1 MECASVSLSPS
12 LSTSPG
18 VSLRFANARLHRSP
32 LAPDHSVPSFSLFLM
47 LLRIHRQW
55 HGPPHSSYLH
65 SFNATTCGPWNVRA
79 NPSSRARSVPDLRYR
94 LSPFPFIGHPP
105 VEFPQKR
112 SPPILHGKV
121 YLIRAPTILGA
132 FRSRRSNRILECV
145 LDLSRYRLCL

>member
-1 MECASVSLSPS
+1 MVTWNAPRFPFLRLSQHLPATLFVSPTRG
-12 LSTSPG
+12 STAP
-18 VSLRFANARLHRSP
+18 LSP
-32 LAPDHSVPSFSLFLM
+32 LAEAPALSLSLFLV

-65 SFNATTCGPWNVRA
+65 SFNATCGPWNVRA

-112 SPPILHGKV
+112 SPLILHGEV
-121 YLIRAPTILGA
+121 CLIRARRILGA
-132 FRSRRSNRILECV
+132 FRFRSSNRILE
-145 LDLSRYRLCL
+145 

>member
-12 LSTSPG
+12 LSASPG
-18 VSLRFANARLHRSP
+18 DSLRLTNARVHRSP
-32 LAPDHSVPSFSLFLM
+32 LASGRGSGSLSLFLV

-65 SFNATTCGPWNVRA
+65 SFNATCGPWNVRA

-94 LSPFPFIGHPP
+94 LSPFPFIGRPP

-112 SPPILHGKV
+112 SPLILHGEV
-121 YLIRAPTILGA
+121 CLIRARRILGA
-132 FRSRRSNRILECV
+132 FRFRSSNRILE
-145 LDLSRYRLCL
+145 

>member
-18 VSLRFANARLHRSP
+18 DSLRLTNARVHRSP
-32 LAPDHSVPSFSLFLM
+32 LASGRGTVSLSLSLFLV

-65 SFNATTCGPWNVRA
+65 SFNATCGPWNVRA

-112 SPPILHGKV
+112 SPLILHGEV
-121 YLIRAPTILGA
+121 CLIRARRILGA
-132 FRSRRSNRILECV
+132 FRFRSSNRILE
-145 LDLSRYRLCL
+145 